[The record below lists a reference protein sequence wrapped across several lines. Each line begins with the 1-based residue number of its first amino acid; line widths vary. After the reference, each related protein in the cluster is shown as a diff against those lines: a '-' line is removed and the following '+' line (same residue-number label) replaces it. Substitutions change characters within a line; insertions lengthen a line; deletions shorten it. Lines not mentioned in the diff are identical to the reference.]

1 MFIVS
6 MISIGGAVSRVLL
19 VWCLWSCLWS
29 LGAHAEDL
37 KARLQKVIKSYS
49 VPAANLGLAVIDL
62 GHTPQQTAFGLNE
75 EKEFIPASVTKIAT
89 AAAVLQKLGSSFK
102 FQTTLWSS
110 GAPKNGVLTGDL
122 VLKGGGD
129 AGFVSESM
137 WFLVNELVRTG
148 IKKVDG
154 NILVDDTDFDS
165 IRADPSRDPE
175 RVDRAY
181 DAPVGAMSFNWN
193 SINIF
198 VRPGQVGQPPIVH
211 LDPIGDGFKVEN
223 RAKTVNKSG
232 SSIEVQRAGA
242 KIFVSGTIGI
252 GQNEVVVFK
261 NIDDPIEWS
270 GRNLIFFLEQRGIAV
285 TGKVKAGKKPEN
297 AKLLAKAESKPVS
310 LHVAD
315 MMKFSNNYVA
325 EMLTKNLA
333 AQAGLVPATLD
344 GGMKIIRANLENFGL
359 DPSRFTLVN
368 PSGLSRRNRIRPLD
382 LATVLAKSQQDF
394 PTFAEFLSSMP
405 LAGVDGTLKSRM
417 KNGPATGWVRAKTG
431 LLSGVVA
438 LAGYAGHK
446 DGSVQA
452 FAFIFNGKAE
462 QGDLVRR
469 LFDQL
474 ATELVQ

>member
-1 MFIVS
+1 
-6 MISIGGAVSRVLL
+6 MIAIEVAVSRILL
-19 VWCLWSCLWS
+19 LAAMIF
-29 LGAHAEDL
+29 GIPAFAQKNADNKDL
-37 KARLQKVIKSYS
+37 NARLSKVLKSFS
-49 VPAANLGLAVIDL
+49 VPQTKLGLAVVDL
-62 GHTPQQTAFGLNE
+62 GATPQRMIYGLNE
-75 EKEFIPASVTKIAT
+75 TEAFIPASVTKIAT
-89 AAAVLQKLGSSFK
+89 AAAVLQKLGPSFK

-110 GAPKNGVLTGDL
+110 GSVKNGVLDGDL

-148 IKKVDG
+148 IKKVEG
-154 NILVDDTDFDS
+154 NIVVDDSDFDS
-165 IRADPSRDPE
+165 VRSDPSRDPE

-198 VRPGQVGQPPIVH
+198 IRPAQVGQAPQVV
-211 LDPIGDGFKVEN
+211 LDPIANGFKIDN
-223 RAKTVNKSG
+223 RAKTVNKTGTNLDVSRSG
-232 SSIEVQRAGA
+232 NTVR
-242 KIFVSGTIGI
+242 VSGTIGL
-252 GQNEVVVFK
+252 GSNEAAVFK
-261 NIDDPIEWS
+261 NIDDPDEWA
-270 GRNLIFFLEQRGIAV
+270 GNNLVFFLEQRGITV
-285 TGKVKAGKKPEN
+285 SGKVKAGKRPEK
-297 AKLLAKAESKPVS
+297 ATLLAKAESKPVS

-315 MMKFSNNYVA
+315 MLKFSNNFVA

-333 AQAGLVPATLD
+333 AQAGTVPATLD
-344 GGMKIIRANLENFGL
+344 GGMKIIRDNLEDMGL
-359 DPSRFTLVN
+359 DPKKFILLN
-368 PSGLSRRNRIRPLD
+368 PSGLSRKNRIRPVD
-382 LATVLAKSQQDF
+382 LAMVLAKQQQNF
-394 PTFAEFLSSMP
+394 PTFAEFMSGMP
-405 LAGVDGTLKSRM
+405 LAGIDGTLKNRM
-417 KNGPATGWVRAKTG
+417 KNSPATGWVRAKTG
-431 LLSGVVA
+431 LLTGVVA